1 MIPLDLTHTGFQIR
15 EASLFP
21 LLTDKTKAIV
31 LNSPNN
37 PTGCVLD
44 ETSIA
49 AVRKAVTGKSIF
61 VVVDG
66 VYDRLAEIPCPD
78 LSLDPAL
85 KEQVLLCQ
93 SFSKPWAMTGWRVGY
108 LSGPEYV
115 LRKLLLLHAGVLA
128 SIPTFLQ
135 SACIVALETD
145 PAPMEAVYR
154 RRRQYVC
161 QRLRAMGIPFPEPKG
176 AFYVFADISGFGL
189 DSETFCTRMILE
201 GKVAAVPGSCFGTE
215 GYLRIS
221 CCYDDP
227 ALETGLDR
235 MEAFINQL
243 REENL

>member
-1 MIPLDLTHTGFQIR
+1 LDLTHTGFQIR

-108 LSGPEYV
+108 LTAPEK
-115 LRKLLLLHAGVLA
+115 LMEKLLLLSAANIA
-128 SIPTFLQ
+128 SVPTFIQ
-135 SACIVALETD
+135 AAAVEALKTD
-145 PAPMEAVYR
+145 PAPMAEVFR
-154 RRRQYVC
+154 RRRTFVC
-161 QRLRAMGIPFPEPKG
+161 RRLKEMGLSFPEPRG
-176 AFYVFADISGFGL
+176 AFYVFPDIRPYGL
-189 DSETFCTRMILE
+189 TGDEFCTRMIRE
-201 GKVAAVPGSCFGTE
+201 AGVAAVPSSCFGVE
-215 GYLRIS
+215 GFIRLS
-221 CCYDDP
+221 CCCSDED
-227 ALETGLDR
+227 LSEGLDR
-235 MEAFINQL
+235 MERFLKTLLKGGN
-243 REENL
+243 E